1 MRFFF
6 CKALLWV
13 TAITFVASLTPVAQA
28 ALSDADKAEI
38 RDVVRQLLRDEPQ
51 LVLQLL
57 QANSEAVL
65 EIAQQGNIARK
76 RKLLLAQWQRDATEP
91 KSVSLEARDFRGA
104 DNAPVTIVAFSDY
117 SCSYCLQSEAV
128 LESML
133 ARFKGKVRVVFK
145 PLPKEDIPV
154 SLAAAKYSLAAFLQD
169 ADKGWRLHDLLFQRI
184 DLMEQGGDAFIKT
197 LAEEIGLDYKKLR
210 ADAASS
216 RVEKILASDRAEA
229 DALGITG
236 TPFFLVNNLVIRGA
250 LSEELFEEAVKMALE
265 LVAKKK

>member
-1 MRFFF
+1 MRFFIY
-6 CKALLWV
+6 KALLWV
-13 TAITFVASLTPVAQA
+13 TVITLVASLAPAAKA
-28 ALSDADKAEI
+28 ALSDADKAEV
-38 RDVVRQLLRDEPQ
+38 RDVVRQLLRDEPE

-57 QANSEAVL
+57 QNNSEAVL

-91 KSVSLEARDFRGA
+91 KKINLEARDFRGA
-104 DNAPVTIVAFSDY
+104 DDAPVTIVAFSDY
-117 SCSYCLQSEAV
+117 SCSYCLQSEIV
-128 LESML
+128 LENL
-133 ARFKGKVRVVFK
+133 LTRFKGKVRIAFK
-145 PLPKEDIPV
+145 PLPKEDYPV

-169 ADKGWRLHDLLFQRI
+169 ADKGWRLHDLLFNQI

-210 ADAASS
+210 ADAAGS

-236 TPFFLVNNLVIRGA
+236 TPFFLVNDLVIRGA
-250 LSEELFEEAVKMALE
+250 LTEELFEEAIKMALE
-265 LVAKKK
+265 LAAKKK